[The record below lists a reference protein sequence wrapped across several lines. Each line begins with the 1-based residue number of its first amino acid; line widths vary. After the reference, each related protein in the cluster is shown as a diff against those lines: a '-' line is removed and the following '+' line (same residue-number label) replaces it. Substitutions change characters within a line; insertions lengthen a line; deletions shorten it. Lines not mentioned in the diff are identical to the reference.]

1 METPE
6 FKMSPRLN
14 DEIYLVQNPALGAIL
29 MWEFVKGYKRQC
41 TGAGPS
47 LPFLF
52 LVLPI
57 IFSEPLRTI
66 IGKTNSTSGLRLFA
80 AKFSK
85 EQELLLSIQR
95 RMLALRQTSL
105 SSVSIALDS
114 GLLTLDCT
122 TAVVNYSTK
131 RYPPNIPDTVR
142 ELGKHADKLG
152 GWCGALSIQEVQ
164 TALRIGF

>member
-6 FKMSPRLN
+6 VKISPRLN
-14 DEIYLVQNPALGAIL
+14 DEIYLVQNPALGAAL
-29 MWEFVKGYKRQC
+29 MWEFVKGFKRQSS
-41 TGAGPS
+41 GAGPT

-52 LVLPI
+52 IVLPV
-57 IFSEPLRTI
+57 IFSEPLRTVM
-66 IGKTNSTSGLRLFA
+66 GKTNLTSGLRLFA
-80 AKFSK
+80 GKFSK

-95 RMLALRQTSL
+95 RMLALRNTSL
-105 SSVSIALDS
+105 TSLDIALES

-122 TAVVNYSTK
+122 TAVVDYKTK
-131 RYPPNIPDTVR
+131 RYPSNIPNTVR

>member
-1 METPE
+1 
-6 FKMSPRLN
+6 
-14 DEIYLVQNPALGAIL
+14 
-29 MWEFVKGYKRQC
+29 
-41 TGAGPS
+41 
-47 LPFLF
+47 
-52 LVLPI
+52 
-57 IFSEPLRTI
+57 
-66 IGKTNSTSGLRLFA
+66 
-80 AKFSK
+80 
-85 EQELLLSIQR
+85 
-95 RMLALRQTSL
+95 MLALRQTSL

-131 RYPPNIPDTVR
+131 RYPANIPDTVR